1 MLSSDKNVETIAQLI
16 EAMKHYVGLQAEY
29 VKLDVIEKVVRL
41 LKAAALVVLFFVLI
55 LLIML
60 IASVGLAIWISRSI
74 GLAAAFFAVAG
85 LYVLLLLLVY
95 AFRRPWIER
104 PLVRA
109 LARLLMND

>member
-74 GLAAAFFAVAG
+74 GLAAAFFAVAEHPENAETG
-85 LYVLLLLLVY
+85 RI
-95 AFRRPWIER
+95 AEPWIER